1 MVADNGKGFAM
12 LSKMSKLK
20 DIMKDDRAMAIMEK
34 YVPGISKEPKL
45 KMGAG
50 MNLVTLSGLAPDK
63 LKPEF
68 LDGIDAELRALG
80 D

>member
-1 MVADNGKGFAM
+1 MGYSIKT
-12 LSKMSKLK
+12 KLK
-20 DIMKDDRAMAIMEK
+20 DIMKNPEAMAILEK
-34 YVPGISKEPKL
+34 YVPGASKAPKL

-50 MNLVTLSGLAPDK
+50 MDLVTLSRVAPDK

-68 LDGIDAELRALG
+68 MDELDAELRALG

>member
-1 MVADNGKGFAM
+1 M

-20 DIMKDDRAMAIMEK
+20 DLMKDEQAMAILEK

-50 MNLVTLSGLAPDK
+50 MNLVTISGLAPDK
-63 LKPEF
+63 MKPEF
-68 LDGIDAELRALG
+68 LDDIDAELRALG

>member
-1 MVADNGKGFAM
+1 MG

-20 DIMKDDRAMAIMEK
+20 DILKNPDAMAIMEE
-34 YVPGISKEPKL
+34 YVPGLSKEPKL

-50 MNLVTLSGLAPDK
+50 MNLVTLAGLAPDK
-63 LKPEF
+63 LKKEW
-68 LDGIDAELRALG
+68 LDDIDAKLKALG

>member
-1 MVADNGKGFAM
+1 M
-12 LSKMSKLK
+12 LTTKSKLK
-20 DIMKDDRAMAIMEK
+20 DVLKDPKAMEVLEK
-34 YVPGISKEPKL
+34 YVPGASKEPKL

-68 LDGIDAELRALG
+68 MDQLDADLRALG